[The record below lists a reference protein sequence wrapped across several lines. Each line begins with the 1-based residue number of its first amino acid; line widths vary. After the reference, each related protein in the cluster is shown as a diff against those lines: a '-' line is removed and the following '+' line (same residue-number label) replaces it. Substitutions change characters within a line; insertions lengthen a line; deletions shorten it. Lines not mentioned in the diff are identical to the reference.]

1 MLDVTQLIIGDDPQL
16 ARTTA
21 NTKPRTRARFL
32 YFSAK
37 TLNLRFVFSSK
48 NKEPR
53 AHDRFLYFSTKTL
66 NLRFAFS
73 SKNKEPRHGRGLVL
87 DVTQGGFEPPTL
99 RAEI

>member
-1 MLDVTQLIIGDDPQL
+1 MLDVIQLIIGDNPQL

-21 NTKPRTRARFL
+21 NTKPRARARFL

-37 TLNLRFVFSSK
+37 TLNFR
-48 NKEPR
+48 
-53 AHDRFLYFSTKTL
+53 ST
-66 NLRFAFS
+66 FS